1 MPFQWPQPCRLFLF
15 DLDGTLI
22 DSKTDIAVSL
32 NLALIRMNLRP
43 IPLSRAVDFVGDG
56 VLKLVE
62 RTLRET
68 LGHDAEEVSIR
79 AGTALFQEEYSNH
92 LMDSTF
98 LYPGV
103 QETLDQLSWAKF
115 AVVSNKP
122 EKFSR
127 QILKVLQ
134 LDSRFEVILGGDSIS
149 RRKPDPAPLLTA
161 MTCCSTPPHE
171 TVMVG
176 DSAIDVAAGKAA
188 GVITCGV
195 GNGFGGNKELVAA
208 GCDLII
214 PEITELP
221 RYFCSPGT
229 ANTGG

>member
-22 DSKTDIAVSL
+22 DSKADIAASL
-32 NLALIRMNLRP
+32 NLALIRMSLRP

-62 RTLRET
+62 RALRES
-68 LGHDAEEVSIR
+68 LGHDAEDVSIR
-79 AGTALFQEEYSNH
+79 AGTALFQEEYSTH
-92 LMDSTF
+92 LMDSTR
-98 LYPGV
+98 LYSGV
-103 QETLDQLSWAKF
+103 RETLDMLGWARF

-134 LDSRFEVILGGDSIS
+134 LDGRFEVILGGDSAPH
-149 RRKPDPAPLLTA
+149 RKPDPALLLQA
-161 MTCCSTPPHE
+161 MNSCGIPPRE
-171 TVMVG
+171 TVMIG

-195 GNGFGGNKELVAA
+195 SNGFGGNEELEAA
-208 GCDLII
+208 GCDLVI
-214 PEITELP
+214 PDITELP
-221 RYFCSPGT
+221 RYFCPPSVVRE
-229 ANTGG
+229 